1 MNTLLRLFTIT
12 ILGVVLAAPAAVAA
26 PLRVFVSILPLQTFV
41 EQVGG
46 DHVAVRVMVGPGQEP
61 ESYEPTPRQMAEL
74 AATRL
79 YFRIGVP
86 FENVWMSRIV
96 ANNPQLTVVDL
107 RRGLT
112 LKTLAAHTHEGAWHG
127 SDKAIDPHVWTSP
140 MMVKTMV
147 GTIAEALGKADPANA
162 AAYRANAAAYAAKL
176 DALDGEIRRLLAP
189 IKNKKF
195 LVFHPAWGYFA
206 DAYGLKQIAIEAGG
220 KEPGARALA
229 ELIARSKKEGIR
241 VIFIQEQFS
250 RRLAET
256 VAKAIG
262 ARVVAVDPLA
272 ANYIANMRR
281 VAEAFAKAMETP

>member
-1 MNTLLRLFTIT
+1 ML
-12 ILGVVLAAPAAVAA
+12 
-26 PLRVFVSILPLQTFV
+26 
-41 EQVGG
+41 
-46 DHVAVRVMVGPGQEP
+46 GPGQAP
-61 ESYEPTPRQMAEL
+61 ESCGPPPRQMAEL

-96 ANNPQLTVVDL
+96 ANNPQMTVVDL
-107 RRGLT
+107 RRGIE
-112 LKTLAAHTHEGAWHG
+112 LKPFSAHVHEGTSHG

-140 MMVKTMV
+140 MMVRTMV
-147 GTIAEALGKADPANA
+147 GTIAGALGKADPAHA
-162 AAYRANAAAYAAKL
+162 AAYRVNAAAYAAKL
-176 DALDGEIRRLLAP
+176 DALDNEIRRLLAP
-189 IKNKKF
+189 IKEKKF

-229 ELIARSKKEGIR
+229 ELITRSKKEGIR
-241 VIFIQEQFS
+241 VIFVQEQFS

-272 ANYIANMRR
+272 PDYLTNMRR
-281 VAEAFAKAMETP
+281 VAEAFASAMETP